1 MATRV
6 SGVTVRWGGVIVAEP
21 TDVEFDL
28 QRGLPVGR
36 SVVWTLDL
44 GTITVLANAN
54 TALPMTEYGKR
65 KLLRVDYIAENGA
78 TQTLWETDCLYEGGT
93 IKGAM
98 NDIWKFAFVFRV
110 MDTYG
115 AGSVPA

>member
-1 MATRV
+1 MAIRV
-6 SGVTVRWGGVIVAEP
+6 SGVTVRWGGLIVAEP

-54 TALPMTEYGKR
+54 TALPASEYGKR
-65 KLLRVDYIAENGA
+65 KLLNVQYRDESGSL
-78 TQTLWETDCLYEGGT
+78 QTLWDSDCLYMGGT
-93 IKGAM
+93 VKGAM
-98 NDIWKFAFVFRV
+98 NDIWKFAFQFKV

>member
-6 SGVTVRWGGVIVAEP
+6 SGVTVRWGGLIVAEA

-54 TALPMTEYGKR
+54 TALPLTEYGKR
-65 KLLRVDYIAENGA
+65 NLLNVQYRDESGFL
-78 TQTLWETDCLYEGGT
+78 QTLWDSDCLYEGGT